1 MKKQGY
7 RDSTIE
13 TRMKHLEIL
22 VKRGVDLRDSE
33 SVKEVLALQREW
45 CDGTKANYVD
55 TYACFLEKEGL
66 AWKPPRYKR
75 VHKLP
80 FLPSETELDQLI
92 AASGYKLGTFLQT
105 LKETG
110 ADPGEAAGITWAD
123 IDKEARTISINKP
136 VKGHNP
142 RMINVSAELIK
153 RLDSLPKNEC
163 RIFNQRTLYSNF
175 YYRRKVTARKLQN
188 SRILQIKFTSFRH
201 WKATMECHRTNGNV
215 VHVSKILGHK
225 NIQNTMIYIDLEKAF
240 YNSANTE
247 EFTVKVAYNVGEAC
261 QLVEAGFEYVTGCYS
276 DGGKVFKKRK

>member
-1 MKKQGY
+1 MS
-7 RDSTIE
+7 DE
-13 TRMKHLEIL
+13 
-22 VKRGVDLRDSE
+22 
-33 SVKEVLALQREW
+33 
-45 CDGTKANYVD
+45 TKANYVN
-55 TYACFLEKEGL
+55 TYSCFLEKEGL
-66 AWKPPRYKR
+66 TWKPPKYKR

-92 AASGYKLGTFLQT
+92 AASGCKLGTFLQT

-110 ADPGEAAGITWAD
+110 ADPRRSGWHHVAD

-142 RMINVSAELIK
+142 WMINVSAELIK
-153 RLDSLPKNEC
+153 RLDSLSKNER

-188 SRILQIKFTSFRH
+188 SRILHIKFTSFRH
-201 WKATMECHRTNGNV
+201 WKATMECHRTNWNV

-225 NIQNTMIYIDLEKAF
+225 NIQNTITYIDLEKAF
-240 YNSANTE
+240 YNRANTE

-261 QLVEAGFEYVTGCYS
+261 QLVEARFEYVTGCYS
-276 DGGKVFKKRK
+276 DGGKVFRKRK